1 MFLRILK
8 SLEVNTYI
16 FLYTTVLL
24 YFLETDWMLKG
35 VIALGSGYIIA
46 IICCVVCMYIKCTKF
61 LKFRYRQF
69 RNQREIERMP
79 EPIQLNLLS

>member
-8 SLEVNTYI
+8 SLEVNIYFCTLLFFYI
-16 FLYTTVLL
+16 
-24 YFLETDWMLKG
+24 LERDWMLKG
-35 VIALGSGYIIA
+35 VIALASGYIIA
-46 IICCVVCMYIKCTKF
+46 IICCVVCMCIKCIKF

>member
-16 FLYTTVLL
+16 FLYTTVL
-24 YFLETDWMLKG
+24 ETDWMLKG

-46 IICCVVCMYIKCTKF
+46 IYPNKF
-61 LKFRYRQF
+61 LKVSK
-69 RNQREIERMP
+69 
-79 EPIQLNLLS
+79 IQV